1 MARKSTKKEENV
13 MPESLVEIRCP
24 FSKRS
29 KQGKVYPCETLT
41 VKVYPGSSGES
52 WCRWCK
58 IPFNFE
64 VNDETKTFVKVK
76 NANTN

>member
-1 MARKSTKKEENV
+1 MARKSTKKEENATL
-13 MPESLVEIRCP
+13 ESLVEIRCP

-58 IPFNFE
+58 LPFNFE
-64 VNDETKTFVKVK
+64 VNGDTKTFVKVQ
-76 NANTN
+76 NANKN

>member
-1 MARKSTKKEENV
+1 MVRKSTKSKEKETLEN
-13 MPESLVEIRCP
+13 LVEIRCP
-24 FSKRS
+24 FSKRN

-58 IPFNFE
+58 IPFSFE
-64 VNDETKTFVKVK
+64 VNGEIKTFVKVQ
-76 NANTN
+76 NANKN